1 MPSIYDFLDSEFNLE
16 FNVHHTPNSGEEEI
30 IDPVPSTMIPTT
42 TTDGNGPG
50 YSSSPAYQLP
60 VAAFDGTWSAS
71 TIQSA
76 VSDGAVGH
84 QAQSSQF
91 YSVIFDTGRKEC
103 GLAGISVPTEPPRH
117 REISPPLSRPQTRR
131 SNERAIDLR
140 SAAHLTE
147 LPSCPDYNRISTL
160 QNADTS
166 GMGAQSLTN
175 FHDKYGSVDEHPLR

>member
-30 IDPVPSTMIPTT
+30 IDPVPSPMIPTT
-42 TTDGNGPG
+42 TTDGNGSG

-60 VAAFDGTWSAS
+60 VAAFDGTWSTS

-84 QAQSSQF
+84 QAQSSPF
-91 YSVIFDTGRKEC
+91 YSVTSDEGRMEC
-103 GLAGISVPTEPPRH
+103 GLAGTSVPTEPPRH

-131 SNERAIDLR
+131 SNQRAIDLC
-140 SAAHLTE
+140 SAAHLSQ
-147 LPSCPDYNRISTL
+147 LPFCPDYSRISTV
-160 QNADTS
+160 QNVDTS

-175 FHDKYGSVDEHPLR
+175 VHDECGSVNEHPLR